1 VTPTIGFVTM
11 MFGFVS
17 LDPGHV
23 VTCNRLFR
31 IAVRIGG
38 SRSLSQLYVGKRP
51 ISKGIGGAIRR
62 FGVFALRGL
71 RYRLQQAWVRVARST
86 AEPVAIPK
94 CVGAGTNC

>member
-1 VTPTIGFVTM
+1 VTPTIGFITIV
-11 MFGFVS
+11 FGFVS

-62 FGVFALRGL
+62 FGVFALRRL
-71 RYRLQQAWVRVARST
+71 RYRLQRRRSAWRGRRSET
-86 AEPVAIPK
+86 VAIPK
-94 CVGAGTNC
+94 YVGAGTNC

>member
-1 VTPTIGFVTM
+1 MTPTIGFITIV
-11 MFGFVS
+11 FGFVS

-31 IAVRIGG
+31 IALRIGG

-71 RYRLQQAWVRVARST
+71 CYRLQRRGSARRGRQ
-86 AEPVAIPK
+86 PNPWPFQK